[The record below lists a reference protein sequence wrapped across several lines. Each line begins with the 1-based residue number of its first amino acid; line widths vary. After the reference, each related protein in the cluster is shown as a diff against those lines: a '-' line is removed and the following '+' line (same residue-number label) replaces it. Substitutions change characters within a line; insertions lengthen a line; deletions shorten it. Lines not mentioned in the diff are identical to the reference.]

1 MADELILEAITQMH
15 IGGLVDSNGH
25 IRLTRDAIL
34 GAQDLPVLTVSI
46 PEWGGE
52 VFIRTM
58 TGGERDQFE
67 AGWKRNPTDDIR
79 ARLAVA
85 TLCDEDGRLLFSAAD
100 VPALSAKSSTALD
113 RIFAASTAHSGLTD
127 KDVEDL
133 RKNF

>member
-1 MADELILEAITQMH
+1 MADQL
-15 IGGLVDSNGH
+15 NGH
-25 IRLTRDAIL
+25 IKLTRDAIL
-34 GAQDLPVLTVSI
+34 GAQDLPVLSIPI

-52 VFIRTM
+52 VYIRTM

-85 TLCDEDGRLLFSAAD
+85 TLCQEDGQLLFTAAD
-100 VPALSAKSSTALD
+100 VPALSAKSSKALD

-133 RKNF
+133 RKNS

>member
-1 MADELILEAITQMH
+1 MADQL
-15 IGGLVDSNGH
+15 NGH

-34 GAQDLPVLTVSI
+34 GAQDLPVLSISI

-67 AGWKRNPTDDIR
+67 ASWKRNPTDDIR

-85 TLCDEDGRLLFSAAD
+85 TVCDEGGQLLFTSAD
-100 VPALSAKSSTALD
+100 VPALSAKSSKALD

-127 KDVEDL
+127 KDVEEL
-133 RKNF
+133 RNNS

>member
-1 MADELILEAITQMH
+1 MADELI
-15 IGGLVDSNGH
+15 GGNGH

-34 GAQDLPVLTVSI
+34 GAQDLPVLTVSV

-67 AGWKRNPTDDIR
+67 ASWRQNRTDDIR

-85 TLCDEDGRLLFSAAD
+85 TLCDEDGHLLFTAAD
-100 VPALSAKSSTALD
+100 VPGISAKSSKALD

-127 KDVEDL
+127 KDVEEL
-133 RKNF
+133 RKNS